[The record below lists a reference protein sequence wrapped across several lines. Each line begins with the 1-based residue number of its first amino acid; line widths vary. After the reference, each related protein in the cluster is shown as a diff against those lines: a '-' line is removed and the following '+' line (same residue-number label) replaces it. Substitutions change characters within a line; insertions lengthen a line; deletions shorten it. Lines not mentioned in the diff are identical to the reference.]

1 MQTVSDTGAGASRV
15 PPHEPTSAVLARLI
29 EDVPP
34 ETVNLTW
41 LMGRLEQRSFGFL
54 MLVIALV
61 GLMPVIA
68 TVATILLPF
77 LAFQMML
84 GRKNPSLP
92 RFLADR
98 SISSRHFT
106 RAIARLIPFFRRM
119 EMFVRP
125 RWRTPFDTTER
136 FIGFIVLVLAITTVA
151 PFPFYILPMLA
162 ILLIAFAYLEE
173 DGLLLCVALLAALLA
188 IAFMTATV
196 LATVKAAGFIG
207 RLWARI

>member
-1 MQTVSDTGAGASRV
+1 MASDFIAGETRV
-15 PPHEPTSAVLARLI
+15 PPHVPTSAVLAQLI
-29 EDVPP
+29 ENLPP
-34 ETVNLTW
+34 GRVNLTW
-41 LMGRLEQRSFGFL
+41 LIGRLEKRSFGFL
-54 MLVIALV
+54 MLVVALV

-77 LAFQMML
+77 LAIQMML

-98 SISSRHFT
+98 SIPSQQFS
-106 RAIARLIPFFRRM
+106 RAIGRLIPMFRRM

-125 RWRTPFDTTER
+125 RWQTPFETTKR
-136 FIGFIVLVLAITTVA
+136 FVGFIVLLLALTTLA

-173 DGLLLCVALLAALLA
+173 DGILLCVSLLAAILS
-188 IAFMTATV
+188 IAFTTGTI
-196 LATVKAAGFIG
+196 LATVRAAGFVG
-207 RLWARI
+207 RLWSKL